1 MFYVSSFAKRDFMC
15 KKCQIEKQKIYQK
28 KNREQVNESHKKY
41 AFLNPEKVRGYQQK
55 YRNTHKDRLL
65 VGEKA
70 KRDAIRYEVLSF
82 YSDNKI
88 ECACCGEY
96 HDPRAMDVLDGV
108 EYWVCQSCRGYYDD
122 NELLEEIEG

>member
-1 MFYVSSFAKRDFMC
+1 MSDRDW
-15 KKCQIEKQKIYQK
+15 
-28 KNREQVNESHKKY
+28 
-41 AFLNPEKVRGYQQK
+41 
-55 YRNTHKDRLL
+55 
-65 VGEKA
+65 
-70 KRDAIRYEVLSF
+70 
-82 YSDNKI
+82 KI